1 MKKSVTKNYLYNMTY
16 QILISIVPLITT
28 PYLSRTLGAE
38 AIGIY
43 SYTLSIVTYFILFGS
58 LGVAVYAQR
67 EVAYVQNDKEKRS
80 KVFWEILILRLVTM
94 SISMILFLFT
104 CIKNTGY
111 GVYYKIF
118 LIQMIANC
126 IDISWFFQGLEEFKK
141 TVIRNAI
148 VKIISIILILILI
161 KKPEDLPIYILIY
174 CVSTFIGNISL
185 WIYVPKYICK
195 IKLKDLKFRKHLKP
209 ILELF
214 IPQVAVQV
222 YTVLD
227 KTMIGA
233 IVNDKSEVGYYE
245 QAEKIVKLLL
255 TIITSLGTVML
266 PRIAHEFANN
276 NKEKIKE
283 TMEKSINFV
292 LILAFP
298 MMCGV
303 IIIAPTFIPIFLGRG
318 FEPSIKI
325 MQILSPIILFIGLG
339 GIIGSQ
345 YLLPTQ
351 RQKQYTTA
359 VIIGAITNVILNSIL
374 IKIIGAQG
382 AAIATVFAEA
392 SCACVQIYF
401 VRKEFDFKKILKKA
415 IRYMLVSLL
424 MMFFCMLIKLLINN
438 WNNIYILAVQVVVGA
453 LTYII
458 MLLLSRDELLEI
470 ALKKI
475 LPILKMSKN
484 RGD

>member
-1 MKKSVTKNYLYNMTY
+1 
-16 QILISIVPLITT
+16 
-28 PYLSRTLGAE
+28 
-38 AIGIY
+38 
-43 SYTLSIVTYFILFGS
+43 
-58 LGVAVYAQR
+58 
-67 EVAYVQNDKEKRS
+67 
-80 KVFWEILILRLVTM
+80 
-94 SISMILFLFT
+94 
-104 CIKNTGY
+104 
-111 GVYYKIF
+111 
-118 LIQMIANC
+118 
-126 IDISWFFQGLEEFKK
+126 
-141 TVIRNAI
+141 
-148 VKIISIILILILI
+148 
-161 KKPEDLPIYILIY
+161 
-174 CVSTFIGNISL
+174 
-185 WIYVPKYICK
+185 
-195 IKLKDLKFRKHLKP
+195 
-209 ILELF
+209 
-214 IPQVAVQV
+214 
-222 YTVLD
+222 
-227 KTMIGA
+227 
-233 IVNDKSEVGYYE
+233 
-245 QAEKIVKLLL
+245 
-255 TIITSLGTVML
+255 
-266 PRIAHEFANN
+266 
-276 NKEKIKE
+276 
-283 TMEKSINFV
+283 
-292 LILAFP
+292 

-415 IRYMLVSLL
+415 IRYMLVSLI